1 MECSKNYCLNDG
13 NCLVMSGSLQD
24 LQDENALNPDSNF
37 FVANGN
43 QQNWY
48 RANAS
53 CSEHGGKLY
62 FSEESG
68 ESALDMNIGA
78 QIFIQNYISD
88 DKVSGFWTG
97 FTPDNENQCYL
108 LDQFGSSLK
117 KSCSDTYDI
126 ETGGLYLGLCQRNHL
141 GMI

>member
-1 MECSKNYCLNDG
+1 
-13 NCLVMSGSLQD
+13 
-24 LQDENALNPDSNF
+24 
-37 FVANGN
+37 
-43 QQNWY
+43 
-48 RANAS
+48 
-53 CSEHGGKLY
+53 
-62 FSEESG
+62 
-68 ESALDMNIGA
+68 MNIGA